1 MVANVCGGHVFLA
14 VLSSLQLQQLR
25 VGQSVLTFTGSA
37 VPVSH
42 QDHCGEGPVKTAVF
56 RREQWWP
63 LVRLPLYFGSGF
75 DKLFKTPTA

>member
-14 VLSSLQLQQLR
+14 VLSFLQLQQLR
-25 VGQSVLTFTGSA
+25 VGQSVLTVTGSA
-37 VPVSH
+37 VH

-56 RREQWWP
+56 RREQRWP